1 MGNCGT
7 LFLETGSKTS
17 QYKKLGKV
25 NQNIFRLQESSLVH
39 DAFVY
44 GGFCKQK
51 LFFAFE
57 NNKEREKE
65 DGTKK
70 SDY

>member
-17 QYKKLGKV
+17 QYKKLGKT
-25 NQNIFRLQESSLVH
+25 IFTSSGYVGSLFV

-44 GGFCKQK
+44 GGSINKSY
-51 LFFAFE
+51 FFAFE

>member
-51 LFFAFE
+51 LFFCLWKFQKGKK
-57 NNKEREKE
+57 NGKNK
-65 DGTKK
+65 
-70 SDY
+70 SHY

>member
-17 QYKKLGKV
+17 QYKKLGKT
-25 NQNIFRLQESSLVH
+25 IFTSSGYVGSLFV

-44 GGFCKQK
+44 GGSINKSY
-51 LFFAFE
+51 FFAFGNFRKE
-57 NNKEREKE
+57 KNKNGKN
-65 DGTKK
+65 K
-70 SDY
+70 SHY